1 MKLLVGAGLLVVGIL
16 LGLVG
21 QALADSIQYPS
32 GTAIE
37 RSGPQDRIAEED
49 ILVFPDRVV
58 IDLPGAQWA
67 RFADT
72 NSMDPVIDRGANALQ
87 VVPASMDDIEV
98 GDIVSYRHR
107 SGRIVI
113 HRVIE
118 KNIDE
123 RGWYVI
129 VKGDNNPQ
137 PDPDRVRF
145 EDITRIVVGII
156 Y

>member
-1 MKLLVGAGLLVVGIL
+1 MKMLSGVLLLAIGIL
-16 LGLVG
+16 IGLVG
-21 QALADSIQYPS
+21 QALVQSVQYPVGS
-32 GTAIE
+32 AIE
-37 RSGPQDRIAEED
+37 RSGPQDRVSERD
-49 ILVFPDRVV
+49 IEVYPDRVV
-58 IDLPGAQWA
+58 IELDGVQWA

-72 NSMDPVIDRGANALQ
+72 NSMDPVLDQGANALQ
-87 VVPASMDDIEV
+87 VVPKSMDEIEV
-98 GDIVSYRHR
+98 GDIISYRR
-107 SGRIVI
+107 GERTII

-123 RGWYVI
+123 QGWYVI

-145 EDITRIVVGII
+145 EDITRVVIAIV